1 MALSQLCAP
10 KPFPAFRNPAVI
22 VGHPG
27 HELKVFGWISR
38 FRPRVYVMT
47 DGSGHQGE
55 SRLASTA
62 RVLAPLAIDTDK
74 IFGLISDADLYR
86 AILAGRISWFLAAV
100 DLIAES
106 FIANNID
113 CALADAMEG
122 FNPAHDLCRTLV
134 DAAVVVVNRE
144 TSRTLANYE
153 FSLTEWERGRQAHHD
168 SRCWH
173 FALDDDTLCG
183 KIKAAREYTELKD
196 EVREALALR
205 GTEYFRIECLRQV
218 TQPFQP
224 WDDSARPDYET
235 CGELRVAEGAYQSVI
250 RYDEHIVPI
259 VAAIRRHATASKASA
274 TVPRS
279 YSPGKQPGR
288 ETLWNSH

>member
-27 HELKVFGWISR
+27 HELKVFGWISW

-47 DGSGHQGE
+47 DGSGHRGE

-62 RVLAPLAIDTDK
+62 RVLAPLAVDTDK

-86 AILAGRISWFLAAV
+86 AILSRSVSWFLAAV

-106 FIANNID
+106 FIANSID

-134 DAAVVVVNRE
+134 DAAVAIVNRE
-144 TSRTLANYE
+144 TSRKVANYE
-153 FSLTEWERGRQAHHD
+153 FNLTEWERGRREHHD

-173 FALDDDTLCG
+173 FALDDDTLSE
-183 KIKAAREYTELKD
+183 KIKAAREYNELKE
-196 EVREALALR
+196 EVREAIALR
-205 GTEYFRIECLRQV
+205 GTEYFRIECLREV
-218 TQPFQP
+218 TQPFQH

-235 CGELRVAEGAYQSVI
+235 CGEQRVAEGAYQSVI

-259 VAAIRRHATASKASA
+259 VAAIRRHVTANKASTA
-274 TVPRS
+274 TPPR
-279 YSPGKQPGR
+279 PFPKQKTEPRNAGM
-288 ETLWNSH
+288 TD